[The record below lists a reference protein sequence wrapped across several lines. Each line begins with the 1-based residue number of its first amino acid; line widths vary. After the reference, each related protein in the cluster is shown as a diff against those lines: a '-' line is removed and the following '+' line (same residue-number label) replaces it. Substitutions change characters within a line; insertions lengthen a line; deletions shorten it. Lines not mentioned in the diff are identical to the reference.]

1 MPIRS
6 SASASA
12 SIVGGIMSVDHRVM
26 KAARL
31 LAFLA
36 VGAILYFGAVAFI
49 PVALALFFALLL
61 SPAVDALQRLRIPRT
76 LAAAIVMLALLLVG
90 AAIVDA
96 VSTPAKE
103 WFARA
108 PETIRKIEQRI
119 RPVRS
124 VIAQVDAVRQRADQL
139 AQGPHVAAAAPVP
152 PPTSGSSYAFE
163 MTQSLFEAIT
173 VIPLTLFFL
182 AGGPPLLARMAAVLS
197 GSEKSAACLRVTEAI
212 RAELGRY
219 FGTIALINLGLG
231 LATVAVMAAL
241 GMPNAFLWGTIA
253 AVLNFI
259 PFVGPIM
266 TLGILAVVALVTF
279 NNIGQA
285 LTVPGAFLSLHVI
298 ESQLVQPLFVGHR
311 LDVSALI
318 ILLAVWFGFW
328 FWGIPGVALAVPL
341 LVALKV
347 AAEHLEGWRPVLEFL
362 NPNPQWR
369 PIKIARSEGSTS
381 KRVPIGLADR
391 VSRSA

>member
-1 MPIRS
+1 
-6 SASASA
+6 
-12 SIVGGIMSVDHRVM
+12 MSVDRRVK
-26 KAARL
+26 KAATL

-36 VGAILYFGAVAFI
+36 VGAILYFAAAAFI

-61 SPAVDALQRLRIPRT
+61 SPAVDGLQGLRMPRT
-76 LAAAIVMLALLLVG
+76 LAAAIVMFALILAG
-90 AAIVDA
+90 AAMVDA
-96 VSTPAKE
+96 VSAPAKE

-108 PETIRKIEQRI
+108 PQTLHKIELRI

-124 VIAQVDAVRQRADQL
+124 VIAQVDAVKQRADQL
-139 AQGPHVAAAAPVP
+139 AQGPHAAAPPLP
-152 PPTSGSSYAFE
+152 PPSSGGSYAFE
-163 MTQSLFEAIT
+163 MTQSLLEALT

-182 AGGPPLLARMAAVLS
+182 AGGPPLLARMAASLA

-219 FGTIALINLGLG
+219 FGTIAVINLGLG
-231 LATVAVMAAL
+231 LATAAAMAAL
-241 GMPNAFLWGTIA
+241 GMPNALLWGTVA

-259 PFVGPIM
+259 PFLGPVT
-266 TLGILAVVALVTF
+266 TLGILAIAAIVTF
-279 NNIGQA
+279 DNVGQA
-285 LTVPGAFLSLHVI
+285 LAAPGAFLTLHLI

-328 FWGIPGVALAVPL
+328 FWGIPGVVLAVPL

-347 AAEHLEGWRPVLEFL
+347 ASEHLEGWHSVREFLSPSPKWRPVK
-362 NPNPQWR
+362 
-369 PIKIARSEGSTS
+369 IKRGDGSTA
-381 KRVPIGLADR
+381 KVPVVLTER
-391 VSRSA
+391 NSRSA

>member
-1 MPIRS
+1 MRTDRRIT
-6 SASASA
+6 
-12 SIVGGIMSVDHRVM
+12 
-26 KAARL
+26 KAASL

-49 PVALALFFALLL
+49 PVVLALFFALLL

-76 LAAAIVMLALLLVG
+76 VAAAVVMLALLLLG
-90 AAIVDA
+90 AAIVDGISA
-96 VSTPAKE
+96 PAKD

-108 PETIRKIEQRI
+108 PQTLRKIEQRI

-124 VIAQVDAVRQRADQL
+124 VIAQVDAVKERADQL
-139 AQGPHVAAAAPVP
+139 AQGPHVAAAATSQP
-152 PPTSGSSYAFE
+152 SGSSYALE

-182 AGGPPLLARMAAVLS
+182 AGGPPLLARMAAALS
-197 GSEKSAACLRVTEAI
+197 GSERSAACLRVTEAI

-219 FGTIALINLGLG
+219 FGTVALINLGLG
-231 LATVAVMAAL
+231 LATAAAMAAL
-241 GMPNAFLWGTIA
+241 GMPNALLWGTVA

-259 PFVGPIM
+259 PFVGPIT
-266 TLGILAVVALVTF
+266 TLGILAIAALVTF
-279 NNIGQA
+279 SNIGQA
-285 LTVPGAFLSLHVI
+285 LIVPGAFLGLHLI

-311 LDVSALI
+311 LDVSALV
-318 ILLAVWFGFW
+318 ILLTVWFGFW
-328 FWGIPGVALAVPL
+328 FWGIPGVMLAVPL

-347 AAEHLEGWRPVLEFL
+347 ASEHLEGWRPVREFL
-362 NPNPQWR
+362 SPSPHWR
-369 PIKIARSEGSTS
+369 PIRITRTEGVSA
-381 KRVPIGLADR
+381 KRVRSVLADR

>member
-1 MPIRS
+1 M
-6 SASASA
+6 
-12 SIVGGIMSVDHRVM
+12 SIDHRIM
-26 KAARL
+26 KAATL

-36 VGAILYFGAVAFI
+36 VGAILYFAAVAFI

-61 SPAVDALQRLRIPRT
+61 SPVVDALQRLHMPRT
-76 LAAAIVMLALLLVG
+76 LAAALVMLALLLVG
-90 AAIVDA
+90 AAIVDGISA
-96 VSTPAKE
+96 PAKQ

-108 PETIRKIEQRI
+108 PQTIRKIEQRI

-124 VIAQVDAVRQRADQL
+124 VLAQVDAVKERADQL
-139 AQGPHVAAAAPVP
+139 AQGPHAPAAAPVP
-152 PPTSGSSYAFE
+152 QQTSGSSYALE

-231 LATVAVMAAL
+231 LATAAVMAAL
-241 GMPNAFLWGTIA
+241 GMPNALLWGTVA

-259 PFVGPIM
+259 PFVGPIT
-266 TLGILAVVALVTF
+266 TLSILAIAALVTF
-279 NNIGQA
+279 PNVGQA
-285 LTVPGAFLSLHVI
+285 LTVPGAFLGLHLI

-318 ILLAVWFGFW
+318 ILLTVWFGFW
-328 FWGIPGVALAVPL
+328 FWGIPGVMLAVPL

-347 AAEHLEGWRPVLEFL
+347 AAEHLEGWGPVREFL
-362 NPNPQWR
+362 SPNPQWR
-369 PIKIARSEGSTS
+369 PIRFTRSEGSTS
-381 KRVPIGLADR
+381 RRVRIVLANR
-391 VSRSA
+391 VSSST

>member
-1 MPIRS
+1 MRTDRRIT
-6 SASASA
+6 
-12 SIVGGIMSVDHRVM
+12 
-26 KAARL
+26 KAATL

-76 LAAAIVMLALLLVG
+76 VAAAVVMLALLLLG
-90 AAIVDA
+90 AAIVDGISA
-96 VSTPAKE
+96 PAKD

-108 PETIRKIEQRI
+108 PQTLRKIEQRI

-124 VIAQVDAVRQRADQL
+124 VIAQVDAVKERADQL
-139 AQGPHVAAAAPVP
+139 AQGPHVAAAATSQP
-152 PPTSGSSYAFE
+152 SGSSYALE

-182 AGGPPLLARMAAVLS
+182 AGGPPLLARMAAALS
-197 GSEKSAACLRVTEAI
+197 GSERSAACLRVTEAI

-219 FGTIALINLGLG
+219 FGTVALINLGLG
-231 LATVAVMAAL
+231 LATAAAMAAL
-241 GMPNAFLWGTIA
+241 GMPNALLWGTVA

-259 PFVGPIM
+259 PFVGPIT
-266 TLGILAVVALVTF
+266 TLGIIAIAALVTF
-279 NNIGQA
+279 SNIGQA
-285 LTVPGAFLSLHVI
+285 LIVPGAFLGLHLI

-311 LDVSALI
+311 LDVSALV
-318 ILLAVWFGFW
+318 ILLTVWFGFW
-328 FWGIPGVALAVPL
+328 FWGIPGVMLAVPL

-347 AAEHLEGWRPVLEFL
+347 ASEHLEGWRPVREFL
-362 NPNPQWR
+362 SPSPHWR
-369 PIKIARSEGSTS
+369 PIRITRTEEASAKPVRS
-381 KRVPIGLADR
+381 VLADR
-391 VSRSA
+391 MSRSA

>member
-1 MPIRS
+1 
-6 SASASA
+6 
-12 SIVGGIMSVDHRVM
+12 MSVDRRVM
-26 KAARL
+26 KAAVL

-36 VGAILYFGAVAFI
+36 VGGILYFAALAFI

-61 SPAVDALQRLRIPRT
+61 SPAVDALQRLRMPRALSAT
-76 LAAAIVMLALLLVG
+76 LVMLALVLAGV
-90 AAIVDA
+90 AVVDSVA
-96 VSTPAKE
+96 TPAKE

-108 PETIRKIEQRI
+108 PQTIRKIEQRI

-124 VIAQVDAVRQRADQL
+124 VIAQVDAVKERADQL
-139 AQGPHVAAAAPVP
+139 AQGPHAAAAAPPAP
-152 PPTSGSSYAFE
+152 PPASGSSYAFE

-173 VIPLTLFFL
+173 VLPLTLFFL
-182 AGGPPLLARMAAVLS
+182 AGGPPLLARMAAALS

-219 FGTIALINLGLG
+219 FGTVTLINLGLG
-231 LATVAVMAAL
+231 LATAATMTAL
-241 GMPNAFLWGTIA
+241 GMPNPFLWGTLA

-259 PFVGPIM
+259 PFVGPI
-266 TLGILAVVALVTF
+266 TTVGILAIAALVTF
-279 NNIGQA
+279 TNVGQA
-285 LTVPGAFLSLHVI
+285 LAVPGAFLGLHLI

-328 FWGIPGVALAVPL
+328 FWGIPGVMLAVPL

-347 AAEHLEGWRPVLEFL
+347 ASEHVEGWGPVRDFL
-362 NPNPQWR
+362 SPNPQWR
-369 PIKIARSEGSTS
+369 PIKINRSEDSGS
-381 KRVPIGLADR
+381 KRVRIVSPDR

>member
-1 MPIRS
+1 MRTDRRIT
-6 SASASA
+6 
-12 SIVGGIMSVDHRVM
+12 
-26 KAARL
+26 KAATL
-31 LAFLA
+31 LAFVA

-76 LAAAIVMLALLLVG
+76 VAAAVVMLALLLLG
-90 AAIVDA
+90 AAIVDGISA
-96 VSTPAKE
+96 PAKD

-108 PETIRKIEQRI
+108 PQTLRKIEQRI

-124 VIAQVDAVRQRADQL
+124 VIAQVDAVKERADQL
-139 AQGPHVAAAAPVP
+139 AQGPHVAAAATSQP
-152 PPTSGSSYAFE
+152 SGSSYALE

-182 AGGPPLLARMAAVLS
+182 AGGPPLLARMAAALS
-197 GSEKSAACLRVTEAI
+197 GSERSAACLRVTEAI

-219 FGTIALINLGLG
+219 FGTVALINLGLG
-231 LATVAVMAAL
+231 LATAAAMAAL
-241 GMPNAFLWGTIA
+241 GMPNALLWGTVA

-259 PFVGPIM
+259 PFVGPIT
-266 TLGILAVVALVTF
+266 TLGILAIAALVTF

-285 LTVPGAFLSLHVI
+285 LIVPGAFLGLHLI

-311 LDVSALI
+311 LDVSALV
-318 ILLAVWFGFW
+318 ILLTVWFGFW
-328 FWGIPGVALAVPL
+328 FWGIPGVMLAVPL

-347 AAEHLEGWRPVLEFL
+347 ASEHLEGWRPVREFL
-362 NPNPQWR
+362 SPSPHWR
-369 PIKIARSEGSTS
+369 PIRITRTEGVSAKRLRS
-381 KRVPIGLADR
+381 VLADR